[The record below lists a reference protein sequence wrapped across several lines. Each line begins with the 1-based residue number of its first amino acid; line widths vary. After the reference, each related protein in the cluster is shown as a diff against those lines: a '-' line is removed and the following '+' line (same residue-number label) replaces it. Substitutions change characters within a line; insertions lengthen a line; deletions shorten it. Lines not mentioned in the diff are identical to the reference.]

1 MKIFNE
7 EPVPSMELI
16 KHLKEKYP
24 NKLPVSQVSLEELS
38 FLQGQQ
44 SIIQQLE
51 VLYNQNED

>member
-1 MKIFNE
+1 MKVFNE
-7 EPVPSMELI
+7 EPVPSIELI

-24 NKLPVSQVSLEELS
+24 NKLPVSQVSLEEF

-44 SIIQQLE
+44 SIIQQPE